1 MNTVPDPSNPTEALA
16 AVISLRRLADRL
28 EAATVQAAINQG
40 WTWQQIAQALGVT
53 KQAVGPLLDELEV
66 MGVVE
71 RVPDPAD
78 ARAKLVRFSA
88 KGREALMHGL
98 AHLGEVEARLT
109 EGMGN
114 KRMRALHDALLA
126 LDAHLDDLGV

>member
-53 KQAVGPLLDELEV
+53 KQAVHKKY
-66 MGVVE
+66 
-71 RVPDPAD
+71 
-78 ARAKLVRFSA
+78 AKRIQPSTP
-88 KGREALMHGL
+88 R
-98 AHLGEVEARLT
+98 
-109 EGMGN
+109 
-114 KRMRALHDALLA
+114 
-126 LDAHLDDLGV
+126 